1 MLKIFKSNYCLWL
14 LSIEFIYL
22 GIFTPTSKSQ
32 NIDKTPPALD
42 IPQETIESSPVLQRW
57 LQETPDISLDIDRD
71 PAFSTRLR
79 LGYSLYP
86 SNNNSSGIIVGV
98 EDIFVDRTKLTFSAD
113 YSTNFDGE
121 RTSIGGAFNYYLFNL
136 GNYINI
142 APVVGYR
149 YLQTGDF
156 DTNGVNLGIKLKL
169 SLSRTGA
176 ADLSLTQSFIS
187 PTGDEEVGI
196 TNLSVGYAITPHL
209 RLATDIEKE
218 NSRAKKDSRVSILLE
233 WIP

>member
-1 MLKIFKSNYCLWL
+1 MLTFLKYNYWL
-14 LSIEFIYL
+14 YFLSIEFIYL
-22 GIFTPTSKSQ
+22 GIFTPAIKSQ
-32 NIDKTPPALD
+32 NLD
-42 IPQETIESSPVLQRW
+42 IPHETIEDSPVLQRW
-57 LQETPDISLDIDRD
+57 LQETPDISADIEND

-86 SNNNSSGIIVGV
+86 SSNNNSGIIVGV
-98 EDIFVDRTKLTFSAD
+98 EDVFFDRTGLTFSAD
-113 YSTNFDGE
+113 YSSDFDSD
-121 RTSIGGAFNYYLFNL
+121 RTSLGGTFNYYLLPL

-149 YLQTGDF
+149 YLQTGSF
-156 DTNGVNLGIKLKL
+156 DTNGVNLGIKFKL

-187 PTGDEEVGI
+187 PTGDDEVGLTTI
-196 TNLSVGYAITPHL
+196 SVGYAITPHL

-218 NSRAKKDSRVSILLE
+218 NSRVKKDSRVSILLE